1 MGLILE
7 GDNCIHL
14 AACNHKN
21 GINNPLSAQIPNWQQ
36 ARLTFDLIWH
46 FLSKMADT
54 TEQAPPVAAAEPQE
68 AATDVEMTTIPTVA
82 PVKNEAA
89 EGDEAPKTEEA
100 PTADIPAPPSA
111 VAATEP
117 MENGDPPT
125 APAAAD
131 NTTVSPAAEPRPAS
145 ATQAGAQ
152 LPVRQYLEATVV
164 PVLMQAMQKLVKD
177 RPEDPIGYVA
187 DYLAENNPKRR
198 KVA

>member
-1 MGLILE
+1 
-7 GDNCIHL
+7 
-14 AACNHKN
+14 
-21 GINNPLSAQIPNWQQ
+21 
-36 ARLTFDLIWH
+36 
-46 FLSKMADT
+46 MADT

-82 PVKNEAA
+82 TVKNEAG

-100 PTADIPAPPSA
+100 PPADIPPPPPA

-125 APAAAD
+125 APAAPAAAD
-131 NTTVSPAAEPRPAS
+131 NATVSPAAEPRPAS
-145 ATQAGAQ
+145 TTQAGAQ

-198 KVA
+198 KIA